1 MKNAYKHWLAAAL
14 AIIICAPLTVNAHH
28 SHASLDRD
36 NVLVHSGV
44 VTKYS
49 FRVPHVFLQVEGP
62 NARGETVNWTIELSH
77 PAAMLSTGWTKDS
90 FVTGDRVMWEG
101 ARDRDPNRYYS
112 GLSWVQKT
120 DGTRFEAGFA
130 ATKTEQQITP
140 SSDFTGLWVRDS
152 RVGFSYAPLE
162 NWPYTEF
169 GQQLVDN
176 FDEKTNP
183 QLDCQDPG
191 PPKSTSLPYPMQI
204 SRPDT
209 NTVVLDYDMRDQQRV
224 FRLDQDSVPAAPS
237 KVGQSKAWMEG
248 EELVVETTNFLAERW
263 GSYTGV
269 DSSNQ
274 KHLIERFSVIEGG
287 YTLRIQM
294 TLSDPVYL
302 AEPVEIDY
310 YMRKTPDRG
319 LLPPNCNL
327 ESARLFFEAGYNNN
341 SNEESP

>member
-1 MKNAYKHWLAAAL
+1 
-14 AIIICAPLTVNAHH
+14 
-28 SHASLDRD
+28 
-36 NVLVHSGV
+36 
-44 VTKYS
+44 
-49 FRVPHVFLQVEGP
+49 
-62 NARGETVNWTIELSH
+62 
-77 PAAMLSTGWTKDS
+77 
-90 FVTGDRVMWEG
+90 MWEG